1 MVYKLFVNFL
11 SFLAKNQRQALVT
24 LLNTVKSDCRSLT
37 GGNLRKMLLETGVKV
52 QPGVT
57 KGYLL
62 SQYRVYETPAGQ
74 EWRVPL
80 LQSLLEIRDNRW
92 SLQFDEETGNLN
104 ADEITT
110 LIDNVCVS

>member
-37 GGNLRKMLLETGVKV
+37 GGNLTKILLETGVKL
-52 QPGVT
+52 QPCVT
-57 KGYLL
+57 KGHVL
-62 SQYRVYETPAGQ
+62 SSYRVYETPAGQ

-80 LQSLLEIRDNRW
+80 LQSLHEIRDDRW
-92 SLQFDEETGNLN
+92 SLQFDEETGNLY

-110 LIDNVCVS
+110 LIDNACVS